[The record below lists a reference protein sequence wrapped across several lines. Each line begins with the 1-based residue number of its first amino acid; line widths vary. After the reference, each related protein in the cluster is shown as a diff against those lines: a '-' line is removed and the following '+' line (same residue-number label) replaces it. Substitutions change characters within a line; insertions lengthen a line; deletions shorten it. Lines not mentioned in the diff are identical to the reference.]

1 MSIMSHFRA
10 AARVAEPQALIS
22 SKEPALRRQRLALA
36 AEEGIMDP
44 ERLARVACGKR
55 LSADVERR
63 SAAHRIACQRLHA
76 LKLERYHLANETRA
90 IVLVTA
96 LIIAPLAAPLRR
108 P

>member
-1 MSIMSHFRA
+1 MSIMSQFRA
-10 AARVAEPQALIS
+10 AARVAELQVLIRT
-22 SKEPALRRQRLALA
+22 KELALRRQRLALA
-36 AEEGIMDP
+36 AEEGALDP
-44 ERLARVACGKR
+44 ERFARLACGKR
-55 LSADVERR
+55 LAADVERR
-63 SAAHRIACQRLHA
+63 SAVDRIACQRLHA